1 MLVIQKIRKLDQKI
15 SRWLLPDSTL
25 KMAKD
30 INQRRTMFLIKNSKK
45 IVQQQNVQ
53 LKARSTAIPGPYITI
68 KPALAIIIEIF
79 QSSKVIGNIKVRTI

>member
-1 MLVIQKIRKLDQKI
+1 MLVIQQIRKLDQKI

-25 KMAKD
+25 KLAKD
-30 INQRRTMFLIKNSKK
+30 IDQRRTMFLIKNSKK

-53 LKARSTAIPGPYITI
+53 SEPRSTTIPVPYITV

-79 QSSKVIGNIKVRTI
+79 QSSKIIGNIKIRTI